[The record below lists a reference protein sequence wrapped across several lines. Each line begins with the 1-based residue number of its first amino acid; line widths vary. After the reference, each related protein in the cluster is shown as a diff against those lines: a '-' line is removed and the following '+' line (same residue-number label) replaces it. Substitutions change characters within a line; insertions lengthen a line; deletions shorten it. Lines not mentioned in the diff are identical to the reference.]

1 MVAKNYADDV
11 LATNT
16 KKWHDAASQINMK
29 NGGTTPFKTVTNA
42 KLDTMYAQKSQPDDE
57 FTHCDATGTKRC
69 VAVAQQPDDEFT
81 HCDATGTKRCVAV
94 AQQTQPDDEFVHCD
108 NTGTKRCVAVL
119 SQLNDPLGHS
129 DATFIPA
136 KAAAA
141 ATVDTQKAFEA
152 TKTADVASR
161 NAANTAEANA
171 LKEKVRAARNTQQAG
186 DQEHNPYPAVPGY
199 YKNLYIPSEEMYLSL
214 ETPVE
219 SYAAKAESL
228 AEVRQTVKT
237 QLETMDAW

>member
-1 MVAKNYADDV
+1 
-11 LATNT
+11 
-16 KKWHDAASQINMK
+16 
-29 NGGTTPFKTVTNA
+29 
-42 KLDTMYAQKSQPDDE
+42 
-57 FTHCDATGTKRC
+57 
-69 VAVAQQPDDEFT
+69 
-81 HCDATGTKRCVAV
+81 
-94 AQQTQPDDEFVHCD
+94 
-108 NTGTKRCVAVL
+108 
-119 SQLNDPLGHS
+119 LNDPLGHS
-129 DATFIPA
+129 DASFIPA
-136 KAAAA
+136 KAAAT
-141 ATVDTQKAFEA
+141 ATVDAQKSFEA